1 MDQTARMNLSFMR
14 VLLIHQNFPG
24 QFKYLGPA
32 LAARGDQ
39 VVAFTPKVKE
49 PVTWKGVTVIPYF
62 LPEKKSI
69 DIHPLVKGL
78 ENKIIFAEA
87 CYHAAIKLRDS
98 GFEPDVILTHY
109 GWGESLF
116 LKDVWPQ
123 ARTGLY
129 CEMYYD
135 DKSDSINFDPEF
147 AVKNQSLRSLRLRVE
162 NITNHLPFNFA
173 KAGLSPTQF
182 KADT

>member
-1 MDQTARMNLSFMR
+1 MCIRD
-14 VLLIHQNFPG
+14 
-24 QFKYLGPA
+24 
-32 LAARGDQ
+32 RG
-39 VVAFTPKVKE
+39 VI
-49 PVTWKGVTVIPYF
+49 VIPYF
-62 LPEKKSI
+62 LPEKRSI

-87 CYHAAIKLRDS
+87 CYHAAVKLRYS

-123 ARTGLY
+123 ARTGHY
-129 CEMYYD
+129 CEMNYH
-135 DKSDSINFDPEF
+135 DKSDSINFAPEF